1 MKKYVGNEPGYGW
14 KDSHQLDDGEMK
26 WSIYTRMTDPE
37 LRWLAVKVV
46 ACGYAVN
53 KANYW
58 LSWDRH
64 KNKLISRNQDATL
77 LKKNRRELYDDL
89 VETLAY
95 AYRPRVMPKTTRF

>member
-1 MKKYVGNEPGYGW
+1 
-14 KDSHQLDDGEMK
+14 
-26 WSIYTRMTDPE
+26 MTDPE

-46 ACGYAVN
+46 ARGYALN

-64 KNKLISRNQDATL
+64 KNKIISRNQDATL

-95 AYRPRVMPKTTRF
+95 AYRPRTKV